1 MKKTSLLAILLT
13 LVLGACGG
21 ATAEEETDTTPV
33 AQTEPAPEPEP
44 EPEPEPQDVRIDGD
58 HLTID
63 RHINFESGSETILAD
78 SNELLDHIAWVI
90 SHNEEMVSHL
100 NIIGHTDL
108 VGNDADNQSLSDRRA
123 AAVAAALQERGV
135 SITLDHT
142 GAGESNPLCQEETEE
157 CNEQNRR
164 VEFLI
169 VTDTAGGEG

>member
-13 LVLGACGG
+13 FVLGACGG
-21 ATAEEETDTTPV
+21 AAAEEEPQTTPV
-33 AQTEPAPEPEP
+33 AQAEPAPEPAPAEEP
-44 EPEPEPQDVRIDGD
+44 EPEDVHIEGD

-63 RHINFESGSETILAD
+63 RHINFESGSDTILAD

-90 SHNEEMVSHL
+90 THNEELISHL

-108 VGNDADNQSLSDRRA
+108 VGSDTDNQALSDRRA

-142 GAGESNPLCQEETEE
+142 GAGESSPLCQEETEE

-169 VTDTAGGEG
+169 VQDTAGGEA